1 MALHSNPLY
10 KKVYP
15 PAGIPGDAFY
25 MPTETTAYHKS
36 RELAMNG
43 QDIFSR
49 CGIDPETLKAYAQQL
64 LDVSN
69 GTKSKDTLRSDCGV
83 IATNILLRLQ
93 NPVDELCAIRM
104 GAIALIH
111 EDEDPNT
118 CTAAWIK
125 RKTDMALANP
135 DMFTFFLHTGIA
147 FTPEYNNLLRGLEA
161 EEYLTKRAETLKLLV
176 PIQ

>member
-10 KKVYP
+10 KEVFRH
-15 PAGIPGDAFY
+15 GTDVFY
-25 MPTETTAYHKS
+25 MPVETTAYHKS

-49 CGIDPETLKAYAQQL
+49 CGIDPETLRTYMQQL
-64 LDVSN
+64 LDVAN
-69 GTKSKDTLRSDCGV
+69 GNKAKDTLRSDAAV
-83 IATNILLRLQ
+83 IASNILLRLKS
-93 NPVDELCAIRM
+93 PVDELCAIRM

-118 CTAAWIK
+118 CTQAWIK
-125 RKTDMALANP
+125 HKTELAQQHP

-147 FTPEYNNLLRGLEA
+147 FTPEYNSLLRGLEA
-161 EEYLTKRAETLKLLV
+161 EEYLTKRAEALSLLV
-176 PIQ
+176 PTQ